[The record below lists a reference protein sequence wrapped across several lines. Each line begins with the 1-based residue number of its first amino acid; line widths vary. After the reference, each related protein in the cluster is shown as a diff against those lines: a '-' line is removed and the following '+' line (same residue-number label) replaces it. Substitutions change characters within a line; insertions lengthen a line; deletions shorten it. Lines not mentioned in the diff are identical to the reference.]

1 MNSTAMDIA
10 GFLET
15 GLWIRGTNLFVGLF
29 PDLPVQAIC
38 VYDTMGTS
46 PDRYQDP
53 MKAPTEKPGVQITVR
68 SATYDTGYHIARNV
82 ACALRLI
89 TNQTVVGDG
98 DAVRYG
104 IINQQGDILPL
115 GKDERQRY
123 TFSMS
128 FSVVREQV

>member
-53 MKAPTEKPGVQITVR
+53 MKAPTEFCYI
-68 SATYDTGYHIARNV
+68 
-82 ACALRLI
+82 
-89 TNQTVVGDG
+89 
-98 DAVRYG
+98 RYG
-104 IINQQGDILPL
+104 VSHCAECRVCLTFDYQSDSGGGWGRCAIRYHKPTGGYITI
-115 GKDERQRY
+115 RQR
-123 TFSMS
+123 
-128 FSVVREQV
+128 